1 MSPTSKGKVIY
12 ALKWLL
18 PAGTAASTGNAARS
32 PAGQCWHWENAKC
45 ATATPNYLSPDS
57 TAPARRGEGQII
69 GRGHRE
75 HTKLSSTAHPR
86 STTQGRA
93 RGRRR
98 EQASQSGHQ
107 AGRHSEPLV
116 CDSAATAIP
125 PSCRW
130 ALSLP
135 HSIDMLMYFTNFLDE
150 ISIKCLNI
158 YRATS
163 QDTSILDNDLPQHQ
177 E

>member
-1 MSPTSKGKVIY
+1 MPSSDCCQQERLPAQGTLHAARQDSAGTGKMPNVQLQLQIISVLTARPRQGEGKVKSS
-12 ALKWLL
+12 AEV
-18 PAGTAASTGNAARS
+18 TGNTPNPAHPQLHS
-32 PAGQCWHWENAKC
+32 PAQQHHAG
-45 ATATPNYLSPDS
+45 PS
-57 TAPARRGEGQII
+57 
-69 GRGHRE
+69 
-75 HTKLSSTAHPR
+75 
-86 STTQGRA
+86 
-93 RGRRR
+93 
-98 EQASQSGHQ
+98 ASQSGHQ
-107 AGRHSEPLV
+107 AGRHSELLV